1 MYIVTQL
8 KRAMSGMLFDIRFL
22 EGLYVE
28 KNAHAIDAVNMKMNS
43 FFGNVSGVG
52 IPTNIDL

>member
-1 MYIVTQL
+1 MLTNQL

-28 KNAHAIDAVNMKMNS
+28 KNAHAIEADSMKMNS
-43 FFGNVSGVG
+43 FLGNVRGVG

>member
-1 MYIVTQL
+1 
-8 KRAMSGMLFDIRFL
+8 MSGMLFDIRFL

-28 KNAHAIDAVNMKMNS
+28 KNAHAIEADSMKMNS
-43 FFGNVSGVG
+43 FLGNVRGVG